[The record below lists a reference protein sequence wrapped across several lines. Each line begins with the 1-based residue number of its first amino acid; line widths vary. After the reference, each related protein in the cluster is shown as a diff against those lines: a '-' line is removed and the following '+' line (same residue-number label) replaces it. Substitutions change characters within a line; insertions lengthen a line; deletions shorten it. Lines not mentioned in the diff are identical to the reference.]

1 MAFAYDSKGNPGS
14 GTMLT
19 VKANDEG
26 VARVKLTYRQAV
38 EYLSAE
44 AARELADDINY
55 FADQVSKANTF
66 KLPTGIGAVIHYK
79 DRHQNTYVRVSNST
93 WRYVATGTHYS
104 DEDFRNV
111 SADDYEILS
120 EGVELD

>member
-1 MAFAYDSKGNPGS
+1 
-14 GTMLT
+14 
-19 VKANDEG
+19 
-26 VARVKLTYRQAV
+26 
-38 EYLSAE
+38 
-44 AARELADDINY
+44 
-55 FADQVSKANTF
+55 
-66 KLPTGIGAVIHYK
+66 VIHYK

>member
-1 MAFAYDSKGNPGS
+1 MAIYVEES
-14 GTMLT
+14 GTRVFVAMKLEGGGEFCQHLT
-19 VKANDEG
+19 PTE
-26 VARVKLTYRQAV
+26 ARD
-38 EYLSAE
+38 
-44 AARELADDINY
+44 LADNLTEI
-55 FADQVSKANTF
+55 ACLAEKANTF